1 MMNSY
6 SDLDVLKEKILEMKR
21 SNINSIVYGQID
33 EKESTKMKGAI
44 LAIDAILEMCKQI
57 LKEKEMAFESVGSN
71 YIEHDFPLAAPNTN
85 KKIKPLSNPW

>member
-1 MMNSY
+1 MINSY

-33 EKESTKMKGAI
+33 EKEATKMRGAV

-57 LKEKEMAFESVGSN
+57 LKEKEQAYENIGSN
-71 YIEHDFPLAAPNTN
+71 YIEPDMPSFVLNN
-85 KKIKPLSNPW
+85 SKEIKSVSVPW

>member
-1 MMNSY
+1 MINSY

-21 SNINSIVYGQID
+21 SHINSIVYGQID

-71 YIEHDFPLAAPNTN
+71 YIEHDLPLTVPNTN
-85 KKIKPLSNPW
+85 KKIKSANIPW

>member
-33 EKESTKMKGAI
+33 EKEATKMRGAV

-57 LKEKEMAFESVGSN
+57 LKEKEMAFEGLATNNVKPDTSTLIINSK
-71 YIEHDFPLAAPNTN
+71 HTHSPSFP
-85 KKIKPLSNPW
+85 SW